1 MDDRLAREPTRWSLL
16 QLRLEIDI
24 QILGGLNKKKKK
36 PPCLFIETGNLILK
50 FIGNTQDVNS

>member
-24 QILGGLNKKKKK
+24 QILGGLNKKKKTTMPFYRNWQPDSQIYWK
-36 PPCLFIETGNLILK
+36 YTGRK
-50 FIGNTQDVNS
+50 